1 MGRARITRKGVVHG
15 MGPADVGDDIS
26 KVEVEKRRAPGLLG
40 GL

>member
-1 MGRARITRKGVVHG
+1 MGYGRITKEGGLGLRGREG
-15 MGPADVGDDIS
+15 GDDIS